1 MAVIRNLVVKI
12 SADISSLS
20 KGLQSAQKTLQ
31 KVSQTFTKLGTKL
44 TTSVTLPIVALG
56 TQIVKTSSD
65 FEQSM
70 ANAASVA
77 GATGEELERMTDI
90 AREMGSKTVFSASDA
105 ADALYYM
112 ASAGYKVDQMA
123 ASIEATL
130 NLASA
135 TQYDL
140 AATTDIV
147 IATLNQFGLEA
158 SSAERVTNVFA
169 SAIGNSMASM
179 DKLSNSMGYVGP
191 VANSLGYEIEETVGA
206 LSVLYNAGY
215 DGSTAGTTLRQALV
229 SLMNPTS
236 SALAVFEELGLTY
249 EELNPA
255 TNDFA
260 DIVDRLGESGL
271 TTAQAMEVFG
281 ARGGPGMLALLSKGG
296 DAIRDMTAS
305 ITGTNKANEMAA
317 IQLDTLTGQWKILKS
332 ELEEIQ
338 ISFGDVLI
346 PMIRDFISK
355 YISPLTAK
363 LMSLND
369 VQKQM
374 VVKIALIA
382 AAIGPLLLGVG
393 KVIGMVSSL
402 IKFIPLL
409 FSKVTLI
416 IAVIAAV
423 AGGLVLLYKNNE
435 EFRNKVLKLWDKI
448 KSGILKAVDSI
459 KAWWQENGETI
470 KKAVVEALQ
479 LIATIVIK
487 RFEQILDIAKK
498 VWPYI
503 KEVIIDVITAF
514 KNFWEKY
521 GEKIKE
527 LIIIAFTKIGEII
540 SKVIENILILFSEVW
555 PKLKQIVSDSVSG
568 IKTLIEQDGN
578 GIMNVVKGLIDFI
591 VGIVKTF
598 ARVLS
603 SVIQKMVDQILPIW
617 ESLKGMFVNL
627 WETIKELYVTL
638 KPIFDLLG
646 AVILTLFSII
656 SGVINGV
663 VSSLGPATKSIIA
676 SINVVLDVI
685 KALCTF
691 LRGDWSQAWEYVKQA
706 GIDFWE
712 SLKQFGLS
720 FWEFFKGFAEGFM
733 KFFEP
738 MKDAIVGFLSNVW
751 DAICVWFEKV
761 KQGLAAIGEW
771 IWSWVETGF
780 NAIKEFF
787 VNVGN
792 GIVKTYETITT
803 KIGEFFTNVFNGIK
817 KTLESIWTAITD
829 KFNAIGSF
837 FEGIIKNAFNWGK
850 NLIDNIGKGIEAAWD
865 SLVDGLE
872 SVGNAIADFL
882 GFGSPTKK
890 GPGSKADEWI
900 PNLLNMMK
908 DDMYEDIPMIR
919 TAALNV
925 ASALSMSTNPN
936 RAMVGQGSSPFG
948 DLLNGMLQA
957 SNITQVPSEA
967 NGEIVL
973 QIDGQ
978 TFARLIAPKLTK
990 EYKRNG
996 ITLREV

>member
-20 KGLQSAQKTLQ
+20 KGLQSAQKNLQ
-31 KVSQTFTKLGTKL
+31 KVSQTFTKIGGTL
-44 TTSVTLPIVALG
+44 TASVTGPLVALG
-56 TQIVKTSSD
+56 ASIIKTSAD

-77 GATGEELERMTDI
+77 GATGEELQRMTDI

-191 VANSLGYEIEETVGA
+191 VANSLGYEIEEVVGA

-215 DGSTAGTTLRQALV
+215 DGSTAGTSLRQAFV
-229 SLMNPTS
+229 ALMNPTS
-236 SALAVFEELGLTY
+236 ATLGVLEELGIAF
-249 EELNPA
+249 EQVNPA

-260 DIVDRLGESGL
+260 DIVDILGNAGL
-271 TTAQAMEVFG
+271 STAQAMEIFG

-296 DAIRDMTAS
+296 DAIRDMTES
-305 ITGTNKANEMAA
+305 ITGTNKANEMAT

-332 ELEEIQ
+332 EMEEIA

-346 PMIRDFISK
+346 PMVREFISK
-355 YISPLTAK
+355 YISPLTQK
-363 LMSLND
+363 LMGLND

-374 VVKIALIA
+374 VVKIAMIA
-382 AAIGPLLLGVG
+382 AAIGPVMLIIG
-393 KVIGMVSSL
+393 KVIGGVSSL
-402 IKFIPLL
+402 IKIIPLL

-416 IAVIAAV
+416 IGIIAAV
-423 AGGLVLLYKNNE
+423 AAGLVALYKNNE
-435 EFRNKVLKLWDKI
+435 EFRNKVLKLWDSI
-448 KSGILKAVDSI
+448 KSGILKAVDGI
-459 KAWWQENGETI
+459 KNWWEKNGEQI
-470 KKAVVEALQ
+470 KKAVVDALQ
-479 LIATIVIK
+479 LVATIVVK
-487 RFEQILDIAKK
+487 RFEQILSIAKK

-514 KNFWEKY
+514 KTFWEKY

-527 LIIIAFTKIGEII
+527 MIIIAFNKIQEVIG
-540 SKVIENILILFSEVW
+540 KVLDYILVLFQKVW
-555 PKLKQIVSDSVSG
+555 PMLKQIVQDAIGG
-568 IKTLIEQDGN
+568 IKALIEQDGN
-578 GIMNVVKGLIDFI
+578 GIMNVIKGLIDFI
-591 VGIVKTF
+591 VSIVKTF
-598 ARVLS
+598 ISVL
-603 SVIQKMVDQILPIW
+603 VTAIENLLDQIMPIW
-617 ESLKGMFVNL
+617 EAIKGLFVNL
-627 WETIKELYVTL
+627 WETIKELYETL

-663 VSSLGPATKSIIA
+663 ISSLGPATKSVIE
-676 SINVVLDVI
+676 SINVVLDII
-685 KALCTF
+685 KALCAF

-712 SLKQFGLS
+712 SLKEFGLS

-738 MKDAIVGFLSNVW
+738 MKDTIVGFLSSVW
-751 DAICVWFEKV
+751 DAICTWFGKV
-761 KQGLAAIGEW
+761 KQGFIDIGDW
-771 IWSWVETGF
+771 IWSWLEPTL
-780 NAIKEFF
+780 NAIKDFF
-787 VNVGN
+787 VNIGN
-792 GIVKTYETITT
+792 GIADAFKTVTT
-803 KIGEFFTNVFNGIK
+803 KIGEFFTNAFNGIK
-817 KTLESIWTAITD
+817 KTLESIWTSITD
-829 KFNAIGSF
+829 LFGNIGDF
-837 FEGIIKNAFNWGK
+837 FEDLISDAFNWGK
-850 NLIDNIGKGIEAAWD
+850 NLIDNIGKGIEKAWD
-865 SLVDGLE
+865 SLVSGLE
-872 SVGNAIADFL
+872 DVGGAIADFL

-900 PNLLNMMK
+900 PNLMNMMR

-919 TAALNV
+919 LAAHNV
-925 ASALSMSTNPN
+925 ASALSLSTNPN

-957 SNITQVPSEA
+957 SNVTQIPSET

>member
-20 KGLQSAQKTLQ
+20 KGLQNAQKSLQ
-31 KVSQTFTKLGTKL
+31 KVSQSFTKIGGTL
-44 TTSVTLPIVALG
+44 TATITGPLVALG
-56 TQIVKTSSD
+56 TSIVKTSAQ

-77 GATGEELERMTDI
+77 GATGEELQRMTDI

-191 VANSLGYEIEETVGA
+191 VANSLGYEIEEVVGA

-215 DGSTAGTTLRQALV
+215 DGSTAGTSLRQAFV
-229 SLMNPTS
+229 ALMNPTS
-236 SALAVFEELGLTY
+236 ATLGVLEELGVSYDL
-249 EELNPA
+249 LNPA

-260 DIVDRLGESGL
+260 DIVDRLGEAGL
-271 TTAQAMEVFG
+271 TTAQAMEIFG

-317 IQLDTLTGQWKILKS
+317 IQLDTLQGQWA
-332 ELEEIQ
+332 ELESQIEEIA
-338 ISFGDVLI
+338 IMFGDVLI
-346 PMIRDFISK
+346 PMIRGFITK
-355 YISPLTAK
+355 YITPLTTK
-363 LMSLND
+363 LMTLND
-369 VQKQM
+369 AQKQQI
-374 VVKIALIA
+374 VKIALIA
-382 AAIGPLLLGVG
+382 AAIGPVILAIG
-393 KVIGMVSSL
+393 KVIGGISTL
-402 IKFIPLL
+402 IKVIPLL

-416 IAVIAAV
+416 IAIIAAV
-423 AGGLVLLYKNNE
+423 AGGLVMLYKNNE
-435 EFRNKVLKLWDKI
+435 EFRNKVLKIWDTI
-448 KSGILKAVDSI
+448 KQGILKAVDSI
-459 KAWWQENGETI
+459 KVWWEENGEAI
-470 KKAVVEALQ
+470 KKAVVNALQ
-479 LIATIVIK
+479 LVATIVIK

-514 KNFWEKY
+514 KSFWEKY

-527 LIIIAFTKIGEII
+527 MIITAFSKISEVIG
-540 SKVIENILILFSEVW
+540 KVLNNVLILFQQVW
-555 PKLKQIVSDSVSG
+555 PKVKQIVQDAVGG

-578 GIMNVVKGLIDFI
+578 GIMNIVKGLIDF
-591 VGIVKTF
+591 VVNIVKTF
-598 ARVLS
+598 AGVLS
-603 SVIQKMVDQILPIW
+603 TVFQNMVDQIMPIW
-617 ESLKGMFVNL
+617 EKLKGMFVNL
-627 WETIKELYVTL
+627 WETIKELYETL

-663 VSSLGPATKSIIA
+663 ISSLGPATESIIA
-676 SINVVLDVI
+676 SINVILDII
-685 KALCTF
+685 KALCAF

-738 MKDAIVGFLSNVW
+738 MKDTIVGFLSKVW
-751 DAICVWFEKV
+751 DAICTWFGKV
-761 KQGLAAIGEW
+761 KQGFIDIGDW
-771 IWSWVETGF
+771 IWGWLEPTL
-780 NAIKEFF
+780 NAIKDFF
-787 VNVGN
+787 VNIGN
-792 GIVKTYETITT
+792 GIADAFKTVTN
-803 KIGEFFTNVFNGIK
+803 KIGEFFTNAFNGIK
-817 KTLESIWTAITD
+817 KTLESIWTSITD
-829 KFNAIGSF
+829 LFGNIGDF
-837 FEGIIKNAFNWGK
+837 FEDIISDAFNWGK
-850 NLIDNIGKGIEAAWD
+850 NLIDNIGKGIEKAWD

-872 SVGNAIADFL
+872 DVGGAIADFL

-908 DDMYEDIPMIR
+908 DDMYADIPMIR
-919 TAALNV
+919 MAALSV

-957 SNITQVPSEA
+957 NNITPVQGES